1 MEERE
6 TSEGGGMKGQLQKM
20 TRRRQVEEGRT
31 GMNEEREDH
40 MESMRWHLTLFSSSP
55 PRDT

>member
-6 TSEGGGMKGQLQKM
+6 TLEEGGMRGQLQRV
-20 TRRRQVEEGRT
+20 TRRQVEEGRT
-31 GMNEEREDH
+31 GMNEEREDS
-40 MESMRWHLTLFSSSP
+40 MESMLWYLALFSSSP